1 MTGEREEAGDKRQR
15 EGEEGGQEK
24 REEREG

>member
-1 MTGEREEAGDKRQR
+1 MTGVREEAGDKRQR
-15 EGEEGGQEK
+15 EGKEGGQEK